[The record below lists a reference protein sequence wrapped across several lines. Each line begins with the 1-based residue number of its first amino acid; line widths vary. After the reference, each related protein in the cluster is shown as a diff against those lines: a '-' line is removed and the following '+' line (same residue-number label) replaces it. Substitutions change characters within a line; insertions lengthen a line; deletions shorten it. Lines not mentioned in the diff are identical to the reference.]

1 MWIKKIDLT
10 EEILNWEIVE
20 WNENINQNNEE
31 ELVTIKIKKDTKEI
45 LDIIKEMKQLEIW
58 EENEEEVY
66 DSIIKLLIAN
76 LIEEWNEDE
85 NEDENE

>member
-10 EEILNWEIVE
+10 EEILNWKIVE

-31 ELVTIKIKKDTKEI
+31 ELVTIKIKGDTKEI